1 MNFVSIV
8 SIVSIVN
15 IFRVVSVVNIASI
28 ANQIV
33 IIVSSVYLII
43 TGKYFLYTNAINKK
57 MFQFADYINL
67 VCDKIEIEKYISVV
81 TNTPTIF
88 VKKWCR
94 FIH

>member
-1 MNFVSIV
+1 MVYK
-8 SIVSIVN
+8 
-15 IFRVVSVVNIASI
+15 
-28 ANQIV
+28 ANKNCMFNPQ
-33 IIVSSVYLII
+33 LPDHNR
-43 TGKYFLYTNAINKK
+43 KHFLYTNAINKK
-57 MFQFADYINL
+57 IFQFADYINL